1 MHWLCIMVPARIM
14 ITEPRSNESPLDC
27 PTFSEMPGK
36 SRFVTAPRYCAKPRP
51 ASSFVNLSH
60 GDIRRIVT
68 VHQDLVLLEI
78 LGSALETEF
87 PNAVLEGAVSIQEL
101 RNKLTHEP
109 ADLLVVSA
117 SLPGEDAFSALA
129 ALKQTYSQQRMLF
142 VTTRCDYLIVQTL
155 RSLGARGAIDTTTDD
170 IDCFRQ
176 ALRRVAAGQTY
187 WSANLQ
193 PMLRGSSP
201 SIAILRHLTP
211 MEMYLFAILGDGCSD
226 GVAASMVD
234 LSEQSVHSYRKRLH
248 RKLGIQHKGDLVT
261 RAFQYGLVRATPDG
275 VERPGLELL
284 RARCPAS
291 RRKNA
296 KPLARDSM
304 AKSVSPRASLV

>member
-1 MHWLCIMVPARIM
+1 MVPDHTM
-14 ITEPRSNESPLDC
+14 ITEPHSNESPLNC
-27 PTFSEMPGK
+27 PPFGEMSGN
-36 SRFVTAPRYCAKPRP
+36 SGLVIAARYCTKPRP
-51 ASSFVNLSH
+51 TSSVVNLSH
-60 GDIRRIVT
+60 GDIGRIVT
-68 VHQDLVLLEI
+68 VHQDRVLLEI
-78 LGSALETEF
+78 LGHALETEF
-87 PNAVLEGAVSIQEL
+87 PNAILEGAASIQEL
-101 RNKLTHEP
+101 QSKLTHEP
-109 ADLLVVSA
+109 ADLLVISA

-129 ALKQTYSQQRMLF
+129 ALKQTCPQQRMLF

-170 IDCFRQ
+170 MACLRQ

-226 GVAASMVD
+226 GVAASMLD

-275 VERPGLELL
+275 VERPGLQLL
-284 RARCPAS
+284 RARCPVS
-291 RRKNA
+291 RRKKANPPRSDA
-296 KPLARDSM
+296 M
-304 AKSVSPRASLV
+304 AAGVSPRTSPS